1 VKVNLLLKKRAS
13 NRKSVILIVKCKDV
27 REKDTNRKANIN
39 IIINKLYYSCNII
52 KINNINKV
60 KAREV

>member
-27 REKDTNRKANIN
+27 RANIN